1 MVRIVTKNV
10 LAVVC
15 LILLAVNLPARAE
28 TLPKGEEILDKYLE
42 ATGGKAAHEKCKN
55 RVEKGTV
62 EIVGTDVKGE
72 LIVYTA
78 TPNKMRS
85 VIKLPGFGQI
95 DEGIADKV
103 AWVIDPKSGPRL
115 KEGEEK
121 ASAILR
127 AALDADSDWRKYFKK
142 VESVGEVSIEGKSC
156 YKVVLTTSD
165 DQVKTHYYDKTSYLL
180 TNSEQVEK
188 TANGELSMEL
198 YFSEYKKVDGVLLP
212 FKTREKADSMEF
224 VIALDKVEHN
234 VKVPDSRFNLPDAI
248 KKLADKAK
256 K

>member
-1 MVRIVTKNV
+1 VIRIMTESV

-15 LILLAVNLPARAE
+15 LIPLANIQPARAQA
-28 TLPKGEEILDKYLE
+28 LPKGEEILDKYLE
-42 ATGGKAAHEKCKN
+42 ATGGKAAYEKCKN

-62 EIVGTDVKGE
+62 EIVGTGVKGE

-85 VIKLPGFGQI
+85 VINLPGFGQI
-95 DEGIADKV
+95 EEGINGKV
-103 AWVIDPKSGPRL
+103 AWVIDPMRGPRL

-142 VESVGEVSIEGKSC
+142 AECVSEDSIDGKPC
-156 YKVVLTTSD
+156 YKVVLTTND
-165 DQVKTHYYDKTSYLL
+165 DQVMTHYYDKTSYLL
-180 TNSEQVEK
+180 AKSEQVEK
-188 TANGELSMEL
+188 TASGDLPMEL
-198 YFSEYKKVDGVLLP
+198 YFSDYKKVDGVLLP

-234 VKVPDSRFNLPDAI
+234 VKVPDSRFNLPEVI